1 MSRTLDVP
9 SEGRSIHGGGPVLA
23 SGPEFPHASA
33 AAVLVHGRGATAD
46 GMLAL
51 AEHLRRDDVLFI
63 APQAAG
69 NVWYPFP
76 FMTPSERNEPWLTS
90 ALDRLTDVVRHAEGQ
105 GIPRDRLMLLGFS
118 QGACLAL
125 EWTARNGG
133 IGAVAGLSGGLIGAT
148 LRKDLYRPV
157 LAGTTVFLGCSDIDP
172 HIPVERV
179 NDSAVEF
186 RSRGAAVTARIYPGM
201 AHTVNRDEL
210 DAVAAELERLTD
222 RRNPGDRK
230 EDGR

>member
-1 MSRTLDVP
+1 MMRMLTIP
-9 SEGRSIHGGGPVLA
+9 SAGTSHHDGGAVLA
-23 SGPEFPHASA
+23 SGPEFVRASA

-63 APQAAG
+63 APQATG

-90 ALDRLTDVVRHAEGQ
+90 ALSRLTEVVRYVEGQ
-105 GIPRDRLMLLGFS
+105 GIPRGRQMLLGFS
-118 QGACLAL
+118 QGACLSL
-125 EWTARNGG
+125 EWAARNGG
-133 IGAVAGLSGGLIGAT
+133 IGAVAGLSGGLIGAS
-148 LRKDLYRPV
+148 LRRELYRPV

-172 HIPVERV
+172 HIPEGRV
-179 NDSAVEF
+179 NESAEEF
-186 RSRGAAVTARIYPGM
+186 RTRGAGVTARIYPGM

-210 DAVAAELERLTD
+210 DAVAAQLERLTA
-222 RRNPGDRK
+222 RRDGTTSK
-230 EDGR
+230 EEGR